1 MSPELNFEPL
11 TSQLGIS
18 GTSFR
23 LQLGLINGKWAARI
37 LKGRDII
44 DSYVFK
50 DEDITESGA
59 PNQNIIV
66 GYVLR
71 TVTIPNINPYGI
83 MKTTQALVKQALANK
98 DKKKVVAPLEETKKV
113 ELEKVDESQL
123 KRPKAQ
129 GWVKEEVESSKA
141 LSEEEKR
148 ALFQAKLK
156 AKKAAEAESA
166 GSKVSTEKKAVAEV
180 KTVKTT
186 RTLPSIPSAE
196 SPEVSNL
203 EAEPESQ
210 VSASSVST
218 TVERDLFC
226 PYCGKDLNWKYCPY
240 CGKPLPHAHEK

>member
-1 MSPELNFEPL
+1 
-11 TSQLGIS
+11 
-18 GTSFR
+18 
-23 LQLGLINGKWAARI
+23 
-37 LKGRDII
+37 
-44 DSYVFK
+44 
-50 DEDITESGA
+50 
-59 PNQNIIV
+59 
-66 GYVLR
+66 
-71 TVTIPNINPYGI
+71 
-83 MKTTQALVKQALANK
+83 
-98 DKKKVVAPLEETKKV
+98 
-113 ELEKVDESQL
+113 KVDESQL

-166 GSKVSTEKKAVAEV
+166 GSKVSTEKKAAVEV

-196 SPEVSNL
+196 SPEVSTL
-203 EAEPESQ
+203 EAESETQ
-210 VSASSVST
+210 VSTSSVST
-218 TVERDLFC
+218 TIERDLFC